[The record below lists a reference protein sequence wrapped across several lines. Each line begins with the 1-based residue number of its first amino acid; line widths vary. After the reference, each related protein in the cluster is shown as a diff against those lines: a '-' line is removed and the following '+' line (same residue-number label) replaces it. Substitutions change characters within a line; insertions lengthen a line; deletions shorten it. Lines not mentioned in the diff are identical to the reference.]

1 MPAALV
7 CAKLLI
13 PVGHVEAGL
22 CSFDRTLPEEINR
35 LLTDQIADLLLHCPR
50 TRARI
55 KGTGLKIKTDRR
67 LQLTEPI
74 GYLDVFCL
82 QKRAKMVIT
91 DSGCIQ
97 EETTFLGVPC
107 LTVRGNMERPVT
119 VSVGTNILVG
129 QDMGRLRSEV
139 ERILTVGAEKR
150 TVPLLC
156 EVYGPPAG
164 SP

>member
-1 MPAALV
+1 
-7 CAKLLI
+7 
-13 PVGHVEAGL
+13 
-22 CSFDRTLPEEINR
+22 
-35 LLTDQIADLLLHCPR
+35 
-50 TRARI
+50 
-55 KGTGLKIKTDRR
+55 
-67 LQLTEPI
+67 
-74 GYLDVFCL
+74 
-82 QKRAKMVIT
+82 MVIT

-150 TVPLLC
+150 TVPLLWD
-156 EVYGPPAG
+156 GKA
-164 SP
+164 SK